1 MGVIN
6 IFKTDRTKYTQTQ
19 CDRMHWNFMQRLY
32 RRKVRA
38 YFRINWTAIES
49 AQIEKYGW
57 FDRADM
63 VQMVKEKMKAARN
76 FQFDQLR
83 LKMKQID
90 AEINKSIEAQL
101 SKKGV

>member
-1 MGVIN
+1 MDKDWYAWHKEN
-6 IFKTDRTKYTQTQ
+6 WK
-19 CDRMHWNFMQRLY
+19 LY

-38 YFRINWTAIES
+38 YFRSNWTAIES

-63 VQMVKEKMKAARN
+63 VQMVKEKMKTARN

-101 SKKGV
+101 SKKGM

>member
-1 MGVIN
+1 
-6 IFKTDRTKYTQTQ
+6 
-19 CDRMHWNFMQRLY
+19 
-32 RRKVRA
+32 
-38 YFRINWTAIES
+38 
-49 AQIEKYGW
+49 
-57 FDRADM
+57 M
-63 VQMVKEKMKAARN
+63 VQMVKEKMKTARN

>member
-1 MGVIN
+1 MDKEWYAWHKEN
-6 IFKTDRTKYTQTQ
+6 WKQ
-19 CDRMHWNFMQRLY
+19 C
-32 RRKVRA
+32 RRKIRA
-38 YFRINWTAIES
+38 YFRCNWTAIES

-63 VQMVKEKMKAARN
+63 VQMVKAKMKEVRN

>member
-1 MGVIN
+1 
-6 IFKTDRTKYTQTQ
+6 
-19 CDRMHWNFMQRLY
+19 MQRLC

-38 YFRINWTAIES
+38 YFRCNWAAIET

-63 VQMVKEKMKAARN
+63 VQMVKAKMKEVRN

-101 SKKGV
+101 SKKGM

>member
-1 MGVIN
+1 MDKDWYAWHKEN
-6 IFKTDRTKYTQTQ
+6 WK
-19 CDRMHWNFMQRLY
+19 LY

-38 YFRINWTAIES
+38 YFRCNWTAIES

-63 VQMVKEKMKAARN
+63 VQMVKAKMQAARN
-76 FQFDQLR
+76 FQFDQLL

-90 AEINKSIEAQL
+90 AEIKRSVEAQGFNF